1 MKWFGLCIGL
11 LFGYIILRFGM
22 VSRGRLRQYIQ
33 FIGGLLL
40 TSFFV
45 VSFFIVGWVKG
56 LINVAIF
63 WFVITPIVEI
73 IIRQIDKRINA
84 PYTEVHKHLAEK
96 YNSTSEE
103 VKKKIYEQMDK
114 ID

>member
-11 LFGYIILRFGM
+11 FFGYIILRFGM

-33 FIGGLLL
+33 FIGG
-40 TSFFV
+40 
-45 VSFFIVGWVKG
+45 
-56 LINVAIF
+56 IF

-96 YNSTSEE
+96 YNSTPEE